1 MFEFTKM
8 CNEFEKL
15 SAVERGVI
23 LTEKSVKVL
32 AMLRLYDEPDIDPVE
47 TLATFI
53 LGSIV
58 SDGKV
63 DEKEYLLMYPALVKV
78 FGENFDF
85 EAVKAAVAKDNKA
98 RKTIKNYSRELLKVL
113 AEIDE
118 SFIEDIITLCL
129 CVVTIDGKISLKERK
144 YIKKLIKA

>member
-15 SAVERGVI
+15 SVVERGAL

-32 AMLRLYDEPDIDPVE
+32 AKLKLYDDPDVDPVE

-58 SDGKV
+58 SDGRV

-78 FGENFDF
+78 FGDDFDF
-85 EAVKAAVAKDNKA
+85 ETVKEVVEKDNRT
-98 RKTIKNYSRELLKVL
+98 RKTIKNYSKDLLTVL
-113 AEIDE
+113 ADIDE
-118 SFIEDIITLCL
+118 SFIEDVVTLCL
-129 CVVTIDGKISLKERK
+129 CVVAIDGKISLKERN

>member
-63 DEKEYLLMYPALVKV
+63 DE
-78 FGENFDF
+78 
-85 EAVKAAVAKDNKA
+85 
-98 RKTIKNYSRELLKVL
+98 
-113 AEIDE
+113 IDE

-129 CVVTIDGKISLKERK
+129 CVVTIDGKISLKERN